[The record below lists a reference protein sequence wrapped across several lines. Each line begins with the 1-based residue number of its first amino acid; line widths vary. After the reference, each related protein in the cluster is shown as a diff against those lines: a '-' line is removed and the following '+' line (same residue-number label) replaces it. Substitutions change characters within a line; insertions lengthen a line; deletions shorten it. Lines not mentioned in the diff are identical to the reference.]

1 MTSRSARFGG
11 DGLLAS
17 ISDAVGRLT
26 IDKPARRNALTAKM
40 WDDLPG
46 AVDWL
51 VGEKARVVLV
61 EGAGETFS
69 AGADISE
76 FDQVRGDTESAR
88 AYDRLNA
95 DAFQALRVA
104 AVPTIA
110 VIRGICYGGGL
121 GLAAACDL
129 RIAEPG
135 ARFAV
140 PAARLGLTY
149 PVDAISDLVETLGV
163 QTVKHLIF
171 TAGSLDA
178 ETALQLGFLLAV
190 HETGR
195 LGAEADDLA
204 RRIASNAPLTIR
216 ASKRAVRAAISRNA
230 ADRAEAGRIGEETFA
245 SADYAE
251 GRAAFREK
259 RQPRFTGG

>member
-1 MTSRSARFGG
+1 MTDRSARFGE
-11 DGLLAS
+11 DGLLVS
-17 ISDAVGRLT
+17 ISEAVGRLT
-26 IDKPARRNALTAKM
+26 IDRPARRNALTARM
-40 WDDLPG
+40 WQDLPE

-51 VGEKARVVLV
+51 VAEKAGAILV
-61 EGAGETFS
+61 EGAGADFS

-76 FDQVRGDTESAR
+76 FDRVRGDTESAR

-95 DAFQALRVA
+95 EAFRALRIA

-110 VIRGICYGGGL
+110 VIRGVCFGGGL

-163 QTVKHLIF
+163 QAVKHLIF

-178 ETALQLGFLLAV
+178 EAALRLGFLLAV
-190 HETGR
+190 HEADR
-195 LGAEADDLA
+195 LGTEADDLA
-204 RRIASNAPLTIR
+204 ERIAANAPLTLR
-216 ASKRAVRAAISRNA
+216 ASKLAVRAAVSGNA
-230 ADRAEAGRIGEETFA
+230 ADREETVRIGEETFA

-259 RQPRFTGG
+259 RQPRFTGR